1 MKFEFEIL
9 FKETKSNAIQTNDL
23 FVIIYTLSIM
33 ITLIL
38 LWEVKLNF
46 NQIIKI
52 LSWGVY
58 NSDYIVLKNFAF
70 SI

>member
-52 LSWGVY
+52 LS
-58 NSDYIVLKNFAF
+58 
-70 SI
+70 